1 MVRDDLVS
9 ATEAAEIL
17 GVTMNNL
24 RQLQHRKTII
34 WVERIERKVYYRKQE
49 ILDYKAKRQGR

>member
-24 RQLQHRKTII
+24 RQLQHRKTIT